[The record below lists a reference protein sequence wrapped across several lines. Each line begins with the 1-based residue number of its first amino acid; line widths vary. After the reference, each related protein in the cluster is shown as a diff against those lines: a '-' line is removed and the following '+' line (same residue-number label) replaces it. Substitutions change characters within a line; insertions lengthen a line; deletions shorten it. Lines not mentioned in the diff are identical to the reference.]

1 MQQQFQVNA
10 VKAIVECFAGQPKE
24 TARFT
29 LERSAELIRK
39 AKLAATSEGKLL
51 DVEEEIAESIGYR
64 NRPIHIAP
72 AQILQ
77 NIKSVQNANEII
89 ESEKIERPAKD
100 KNGYAKEKVRQLC
113 KRKRRLFKSNF

>member
-1 MQQQFQVNA
+1 MQLQFKQQQFQVNA

-51 DVEEEIAESIGYR
+51 DVEEEIAESIGICRRGVVMQLGYHC
-64 NRPIHIAP
+64 RPRRESGRY
-72 AQILQ
+72 
-77 NIKSVQNANEII
+77 SVH
-89 ESEKIERPAKD
+89 
-100 KNGYAKEKVRQLC
+100 Y
-113 KRKRRLFKSNF
+113 